1 MKSAS
6 RRWTS
11 TTAHVAAN
19 ALLFVA
25 GAMALSAVVELV
37 DGQEAPAMF
46 AAAAITALLG
56 SGMRRWTRTGVLD
69 RSIVFTAVGVT
80 WVLVSVIGALPYLL
94 AGTFVRDGAGTLVV
108 IADALFESVSGF
120 SCTGSTVFGAHNPI
134 EAQGSGILLYR

>member
-56 SGMRRWTRTGVLD
+56 SGMRR
-69 RSIVFTAVGVT
+69 
-80 WVLVSVIGALPYLL
+80 
-94 AGTFVRDGAGTLVV
+94 
-108 IADALFESVSGF
+108 
-120 SCTGSTVFGAHNPI
+120 
-134 EAQGSGILLYR
+134 